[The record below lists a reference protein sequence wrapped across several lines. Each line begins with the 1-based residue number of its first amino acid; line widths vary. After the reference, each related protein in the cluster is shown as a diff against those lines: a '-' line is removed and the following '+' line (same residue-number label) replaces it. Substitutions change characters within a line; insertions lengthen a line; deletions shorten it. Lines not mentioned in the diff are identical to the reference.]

1 MVLPGYR
8 ASGVPRLGVMLL
20 IAVLMNDTFRNLAT
34 SWSTK
39 KK

>member
-1 MVLPGYR
+1 LNMLFIG
-8 ASGVPRLGVMLL
+8 ALLL

-34 SWSTK
+34 SASTTK